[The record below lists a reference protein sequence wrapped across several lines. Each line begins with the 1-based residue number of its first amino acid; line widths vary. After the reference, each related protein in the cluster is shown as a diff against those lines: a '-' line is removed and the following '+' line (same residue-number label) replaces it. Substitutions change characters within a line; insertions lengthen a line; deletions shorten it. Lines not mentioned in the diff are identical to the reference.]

1 MKRIFLAL
9 IILVYSACLCAEE
22 TKILSLKL
30 DATINPGTAD
40 YVISG
45 VKRAEAEKYKAIIIH
60 LNTPG
65 GLLPSTQSIVESFL
79 DSPVPV
85 LVYVS
90 PSGGGAISA
99 GVFITLAG
107 NFASMAPGTNI
118 GAAHPVSGG
127 GQDIDGDM
135 RLKVENFAASLI
147 KAIAEQRGR
156 NVAWAEKAVKESV
169 ALTDTEAVKEKVV
182 DFTSSSV
189 LDFLNSA
196 KGKKIKVK
204 GVEVEFP
211 DLTLARIDVQ
221 EMSFRQEV
229 VSIVSDPSI
238 ASLLGVGAFGGIVA
252 EFYHPGLIIPG
263 TIGVLCLILT
273 LVASQTIPINT
284 GGVLLLGFGGLLMV
298 AEMFVPSFGVLG
310 IVGLICLVIGSVYVV
325 DTSMIWAVDGYGLD
339 TEIVAGAALMVG
351 LALLFLIYLA
361 SCTFKK
367 TAVTGKEGL
376 MGRTA
381 DVKTDF
387 ILDEQRGVLRGKI
400 FVNGEL
406 WDAEMKP
413 AEKTPKKGTQVK
425 VLRLEGMILVVE

>member
-1 MKRIFLAL
+1 MRKIFLAL
-9 IILVYSACLCAEE
+9 FVIVYSASLCAQE

-30 DATINPGTAD
+30 DGTINPGTAD

-45 VKRAEAEKYKAIIIH
+45 VRRAEAEKYNAVIVH

-79 DSPVPV
+79 ESPIPV

-196 KGKKIKVK
+196 KGKKIKIK
-204 GVEVEFP
+204 GTEVEFP
-211 DLTLARIDVQ
+211 DLTAARIDQ
-221 EMSFRQEV
+221 HEMSFRQEV

-284 GGVLLLGFGGLLMV
+284 GGVLLLGFGGLLMI

-339 TEIVAGAALMVG
+339 TEIVGGAALVVG
-351 LALLFLIYLA
+351 LALLFLIYIA
-361 SCTFKK
+361 SSTFKK
-367 TAVTGKEGL
+367 KAVTGKEGL

-381 DVKTDF
+381 EVKTDF
-387 ILDEQRGVLRGKI
+387 VLDEQKGILKGKI

-406 WDAEMKP
+406 WSAEMKLTEYMP
-413 AEKTPKKGTQVK
+413 RKGAQVT
-425 VLRLEGMILVVE
+425 VIRLEGMILVVE